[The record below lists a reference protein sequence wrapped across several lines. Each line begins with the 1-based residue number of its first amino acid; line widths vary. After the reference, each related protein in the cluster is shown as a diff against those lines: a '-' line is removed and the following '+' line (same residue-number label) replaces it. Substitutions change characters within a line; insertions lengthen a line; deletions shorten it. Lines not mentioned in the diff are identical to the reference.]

1 MICIETILDNRRDKA
16 SMKHRKKLFGMILLT
31 AGIWMLVG
39 CGNKEG
45 SMDTPGQPVT
55 TTPPQTIEISEMTE
69 APENAGTSDASEQST
84 EQSTESIIVSEK
96 EFLPTEDY
104 VRAIGRTWMLED
116 TLWMA
121 HSGSGAEFSV
131 TGKKVSITLK
141 ADSSCAG
148 SRDGQARIAVY
159 VNGERAADEMLDKV
173 EKTVTAFE
181 SDTAQSCTIRVI
193 KLSESANSTC
203 GITKIAV
210 VAESEIQPTEPN
222 EKLIEFVGD
231 SITCGYGVDD
241 EVKEHHFSTKTEDV
255 TKTYAFKTAE
265 KLGADYSM
273 VSFSGYGIVSGYSGN
288 GEKNSSQTLPQHY
301 DKLGFSYGT
310 YMGKNTP
317 QSITWDFTK
326 RQPDLIVIN
335 LGTNDNS
342 YVLGK
347 PDRTEEYIAE
357 YVEFLKKV
365 REYNPDAAILCTLGI
380 MGDDLYAAAADAVE
394 RYQTKTGD
402 SNVYSFKFDVQ
413 SYNDGFAAD
422 WHPTETTH
430 TKAAIK
436 LTAKIREIMG
446 W

>member
-1 MICIETILDNRRDKA
+1 
-16 SMKHRKKLFGMILLT
+16 MKHWKKLFGMTLLT
-31 AGIWMLVG
+31 ACTCMLVG
-39 CGNKEG
+39 CGNKG
-45 SMDTPGQPVT
+45 DMDTPGQTVT
-55 TTPPQTIEISEMTE
+55 TVETSEMTE
-69 APENAGTSDASEQST
+69 APENAETSNAT
-84 EQSTESIIVSEK
+84 EQSTAESTESTIVSEK
-96 EFLPTEDY
+96 EFLPTESY
-104 VRAIGRTWMLED
+104 VRAIGRTQMLED

-121 HSGSGAEFSV
+121 HSGSGVEFSV

-159 VNGERAADEMLDKV
+159 VNGERVADEMLDKV

-181 SDTAQSCTIRVI
+181 SDTAQNCVIRVV

-203 GITKIAV
+203 GITKISA
-210 VAESEIQPTEPN
+210 VAESDIQPTEPN
-222 EKLIEFVGD
+222 EKLIEFIGD

-241 EVKEHHFSTKTEDV
+241 EVKEHHFSTKTEDI
-255 TKTYAFKTAE
+255 TKTYAYKTAE
-265 KLGADYSM
+265 RLDADYSM
-273 VSFSGYGIVSGYSGN
+273 VSFSGYGIVSGYTGS
-288 GEKNSSQTLPQHY
+288 GEKNSGQTLPQHY

-310 YMGKNTP
+310 YKGKNAP
-317 QSITWDFTK
+317 QSITWDFIK

-342 YVLGK
+342 YVCGK
-347 PDRTEEYIAE
+347 PDRKEEYTAE

-365 REYNPDAAILCTLGI
+365 REYNPNATILCTLGI
-380 MGDDLYAAAADAVE
+380 MGDDLYSAVADAVE

-402 SNVYSFKFDVQ
+402 ANVYSFKFDVQ

-422 WHPTETTH
+422 WHPTDATH
-430 TKAAIK
+430 TKASIK